1 MQLGILTLNPEVVR
15 EIKVARYDI
24 EMCSHCQDNNLSLI
38 ALSSSSASLRRTGIG
53 FLVVGIVFLGVAI
66 GVTIVR
72 LLASQPCIPSVN
84 CSLAGR
90 FKLRYKAPR

>member
-24 EMCSHCQDNNLSLI
+24 EICSQDNNLSLI
-38 ALSSSSASLRRTGIG
+38 ALSSSSASLRRTGIA
-53 FLVVGIVFLGVAI
+53 FLIIGIVLLFVAI
-66 GVTIVR
+66 GMTIVR
-72 LLASQPCIPSVN
+72 LLASQPCVPSVN